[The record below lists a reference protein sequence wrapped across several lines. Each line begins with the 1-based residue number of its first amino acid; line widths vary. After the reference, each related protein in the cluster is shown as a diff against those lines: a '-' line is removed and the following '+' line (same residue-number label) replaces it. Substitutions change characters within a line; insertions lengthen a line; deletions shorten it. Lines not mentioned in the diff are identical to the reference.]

1 MTSMPGLFDD
11 EQFGMDG
18 DGVHEEGYGYDGE
31 AECGEN
37 EEEAAGERLMKIF
50 SPPGR

>member
-1 MTSMPGLFDD
+1 MPGLFED

-18 DGVHEEGYGYDGE
+18 DGVHEEGFGYDG